1 MRRFLYVLTIV
12 TLLASSANARI
23 KLATLPVRERVELQ
37 LDNGAYTLVEEE
49 RIVDP
54 TSVEFRPLE
63 QADQIEVVDTV
74 FLGQKPQHLIWNIRS
89 DYEGQALVEV
99 SYFTSGL
106 TWQMD
111 YVAVSNPQETEL
123 EFRGYVRV
131 SNNSGE
137 EYENA
142 EIRMIV
148 GKINLVEKIAELAA
162 RNGQPPPTPND
173 ESYRRMKN
181 RATLKSFGQAE
192 KQRDEDDAKKDASH
206 IVKEGV
212 SEYFMFSVD
221 GEETIS
227 NGWSK
232 RMEAV
237 AADSVNFDIVY
248 RMRSYQYGPRPVR
261 FFNWKNDK
269 EHELG
274 DSPMPNGII
283 RVFRDNGK
291 DGLSFLGQQVLQ
303 YVPIRADIEVN
314 LGTDDLVVY
323 EQRRT
328 KTERMNFQ
336 FNRNSQVT
344 GWDERQDW
352 TLSARNYREK
362 PIVFELRVQ
371 MDGDVELTPESKT
384 TSFDYRTVE
393 TKFTVPQGDSKDY
406 KFSATTHSGT
416 NAKQNRVQLK
426 PEQ

>member
-1 MRRFLYVLTIV
+1 
-12 TLLASSANARI
+12 
-23 KLATLPVRERVELQ
+23 
-37 LDNGAYTLVEEE
+37 
-49 RIVDP
+49 
-54 TSVEFRPLE
+54 
-63 QADQIEVVDTV
+63 
-74 FLGQKPQHLIWNIRS
+74 
-89 DYEGQALVEV
+89 
-99 SYFTSGL
+99 
-106 TWQMD
+106 
-111 YVAVSNPQETEL
+111 
-123 EFRGYVRV
+123 
-131 SNNSGE
+131 
-137 EYENA
+137 
-142 EIRMIV
+142 
-148 GKINLVEKIAELAA
+148 
-162 RNGQPPPTPND
+162 
-173 ESYRRMKN
+173 
-181 RATLKSFGQAE
+181 
-192 KQRDEDDAKKDASH
+192 
-206 IVKEGV
+206 
-212 SEYFMFSVD
+212 
-221 GEETIS
+221 
-227 NGWSK
+227 
-232 RMEAV
+232 
-237 AADSVNFDIVY
+237 VNFDIVY